1 MVDPGGIIMKRL
13 IWFFRRRR
21 SETIDTRYNQLL
33 IRIEILEKR
42 VKYLESRVKRLEDK
56 LDRVFEVG

>member
-1 MVDPGGIIMKRL
+1 MKRL
-13 IWFFRRRR
+13 IWFFRGRRV
-21 SETIDTRYNQLL
+21 ETIDTRYNQLL
-33 IRIEILEKR
+33 IRIEVLEKR

>member
-1 MVDPGGIIMKRL
+1 MQRL

-21 SETIDTRYNQLL
+21 VETIDTRYNQLL
-33 IRIEILEKR
+33 IRIEAMEKR
-42 VKYLESRVKRLEDK
+42 IRFLESRVKHLEDK

>member
-1 MVDPGGIIMKRL
+1 MKRL

>member
-1 MVDPGGIIMKRL
+1 MQRL

-21 SETIDTRYNQLL
+21 VETIDTRYRQLL
-33 IRIEILEKR
+33 IRIEVLEKR